1 MPTEPVVLSRKD
13 FDDLQKLLGFTP
25 EPAYDEGWLEAHV
38 DGVTYIT
45 PITEESSQ

>member
-25 EPAYDEGWLEAHV
+25 EEVYAEGYFEAHV
-38 DGVTYIT
+38 DGVVYRTSL
-45 PITEESSQ
+45 PKEEG